1 MNKWELSRIDGNLA
15 VVDSKTRTVIFYIND
30 LPYKTVVNIVELNN
44 KGTDLS
50 GIDQMLLNDEECTQD
65 EREFIIESIS
75 NYINLEKME
84 ENKAIDSTA
93 DIAAVIPGFATE
105 PGSPAPVEKT
115 KRQWTRRITD
125 GNAPIKA
132 QSTAEFIK
140 IMQEKI
146 EMARML
152 DAVVLPDIPGSMTK
166 NNRDIMVEFQK
177 EHSQL
182 VVKYMQKI
190 QQA

>member
-84 ENKAIDSTA
+84 ENKAID
-93 DIAAVIPGFATE
+93 
-105 PGSPAPVEKT
+105 
-115 KRQWTRRITD
+115 
-125 GNAPIKA
+125 
-132 QSTAEFIK
+132 
-140 IMQEKI
+140 
-146 EMARML
+146 
-152 DAVVLPDIPGSMTK
+152 
-166 NNRDIMVEFQK
+166 
-177 EHSQL
+177 
-182 VVKYMQKI
+182 
-190 QQA
+190 

>member
-84 ENKAIDSTA
+84 ENKVIDSTA